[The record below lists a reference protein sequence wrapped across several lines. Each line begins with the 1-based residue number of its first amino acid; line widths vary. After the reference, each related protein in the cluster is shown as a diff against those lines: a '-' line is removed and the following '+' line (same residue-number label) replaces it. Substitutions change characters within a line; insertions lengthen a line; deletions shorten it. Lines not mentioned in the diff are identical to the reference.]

1 MTLGN
6 LVKPVFIAS
15 ILVFSIAG
23 LGIIIQEV
31 TAEHGEIIGIKKLV
45 GVGSNTLDF
54 RDITNDAAQTNVT
67 TVDYSNA
74 RNGFVTI
81 NLEELDANLD
91 ITAIDMVNVN
101 ASSTTSGTTNA
112 TVILAESGVN
122 TGIFSGTLI
131 LGDETVGNTLHVEK
145 NDAIP
150 SS

>member
-31 TAEHGEIIGIKKLV
+31 IAEHGEDPGITKPV

-54 RDITNDAAQTNVT
+54 RDITNKAPQTNVT
-67 TVDYSNA
+67 TVDYSNVQ
-74 RNGFVTI
+74 NGFVTI

-91 ITAIDMVNVN
+91 IQAIDMVNVTAN
-101 ASSTTSGTTNA
+101 STTSGAAKAKVKLTETG
-112 TVILAESGVN
+112 IN
-122 TGIFSGTLI
+122 TGIFS
-131 LGDETVGNTLHVEK
+131 
-145 NDAIP
+145 
-150 SS
+150 